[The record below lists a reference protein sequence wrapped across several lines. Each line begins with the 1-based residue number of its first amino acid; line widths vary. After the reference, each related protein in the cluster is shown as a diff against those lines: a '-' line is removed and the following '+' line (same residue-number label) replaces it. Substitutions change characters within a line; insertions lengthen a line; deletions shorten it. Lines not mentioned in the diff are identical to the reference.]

1 VPGLN
6 ESQAWTLI
14 GVFSAIAVGILT
26 IGFGSLR
33 SGMKSEIKSMN
44 SSLIAEI
51 KSIAV
56 RMESG
61 FEAVNRR
68 IDYLDRDVQHL
79 MRKEF
84 GDNPN

>member
-1 VPGLN
+1 
-6 ESQAWTLI
+6 
-14 GVFSAIAVGILT
+14 
-26 IGFGSLR
+26 
-33 SGMKSEIKSMN
+33 MN
-44 SSLIAEI
+44 SSLVAEI
-51 KSIAV
+51 KSLAV